1 MNNIQSD
8 DWTRILNAL
17 QAKVSQNS
25 FLTWFMPL
33 KFLRQQDDIITVGV
47 PNQFFYGF
55 LDSHYRDQIQMA
67 VREATQDR
75 LQLKYEILE
84 GNEEHRAE
92 ETPLPAADY
101 TESNG
106 GFDKRTQLNPRY
118 TLENFV
124 EGEGNRFAKAA
135 ALAVAEAPGKTPF
148 NPLFVYGASGLGKTH
163 LIQAVGNFS
172 LAHNRSL
179 RAIYIT
185 SEKFVSDFI
194 FSIKTYKTTDF
205 SRFYRSVDL
214 LLLDD
219 IQFLR
224 GKERTQMEFFH
235 TFNTL
240 HQTGKQI
247 VLSSDRPPKELDD
260 FDTRLTSRIGSGL
273 VTDIQAPDYE
283 TRLAILQR
291 RSETEGFPIPEDVAQ
306 YLASVITDNIRAL
319 EGALIRLMAH
329 CSIIGQDI
337 TVSVAQKVLQ
347 EFIPPPKENLSL
359 KSIQEAVTI
368 YFKLQPDILLTRNR
382 RKEIAWARQV
392 AMYLSLELT
401 GASLQAIGDYY
412 KRDHSTVIHAR
423 NLVTQTLAR
432 DAEIRQAINQLKSE
446 LSTT

>member
-1 MNNIQSD
+1 MNNIQSE

-17 QAKVSQNS
+17 QEKVSQNS

-33 KFLRQQDDIITVGV
+33 KFLGQQDDIITVGV

-55 LDSHYRDQIQMA
+55 LDSHYREQIQTA

-75 LQLKYEILE
+75 LRLKYEIME
-84 GNEEHRAE
+84 GQETHQPE
-92 ETPLPAADY
+92 ETPAPQSDY
-101 TESNG
+101 AETNG

-135 ALAVAEAPGKTPF
+135 AFSVAEAPGKTPF
-148 NPLFVYGASGLGKTH
+148 NPLFVYGSSGLGKTH
-163 LIQAVGNFS
+163 LIQAVGNFA
-172 LAHNRSL
+172 LAHNRNL

-194 FSIKTYKTTDF
+194 FSIKTFKTTDF

-240 HQTGKQI
+240 YQTGKQI
-247 VLSSDRPPKELDD
+247 VLSSDRPPKDLDD

-306 YLASVITDNIRAL
+306 YLASVITNNIRDL

-347 EFIPPPKENLSL
+347 EFIPPPKENISL
-359 KSIQEAVTI
+359 KSIQEFITLH
-368 YFKLQPDILLTRNR
+368 FKLQPEILLTRNR

-401 GASLQAIGDYY
+401 DASQQAIGDYY

-423 NLVTQTLAR
+423 NLVTQTMAR
-432 DAEIRQAINQLKSE
+432 DSEVNQIINRLRVE
-446 LSTT
+446 LSTL